1 MHSPPF
7 FLPSHIQMC
16 RFLMAVA
23 WVCVR
28 ACICMCALKPKEDFK
43 LWNKVGTEEWG
54 YYRQRIIN
62 NYIRFVLLW
71 LKCFAVIIFFCSLFT
86 SLIVC
91 LFVYL
96 SVLVVS
102 VWNKIP
108 LCNAWHTHTHT
119 STLAH
124 TREEERKRL
133 KTDFSQMK
141 LLLARYEEKR
151 MHGTS
156 KNAINERRRSGKW
169 DVAETRIQYIL

>member
-108 LCNAWHTHTHT
+108 LCNAWHTHTHFDACT
-119 STLAH
+119 YAGGG
-124 TREEERKRL
+124 EEEAQ
-133 KTDFSQMK
+133 DGFF
-141 LLLARYEEKR
+141 A
-151 MHGTS
+151 
-156 KNAINERRRSGKW
+156 NEAAACKKH
-169 DVAETRIQYIL
+169 T